1 MATTTN
7 SSASFERTR
16 ERAIRIA
23 YATSAPPELMTLLKT
38 VQTWGVLRRA
48 LAALTAH
55 VGAQLAQLAD
65 GFVQVGI
72 VAEAARMR
80 VEALRAQMDWERD
93 AVTVGSGLPSATAD
107 ARPAATKE

>member
-7 SSASFERTR
+7 SNASFERTR
-16 ERAIRIA
+16 DRALKIA
-23 YATSAPPELMTLLKT
+23 YASGAPSELIALLKI
-38 VQTWGVLRRA
+38 VRTWGVLRRA

-93 AVTVGSGLPSATAD
+93 AVTAPPEREPKD